1 MFAGLIASSTSP
13 GTSLGSFMGSKPGA
27 GGAGQHQPHAASPAV
42 GCATSSRLPAWQM
55 RVFAVTWLAY
65 AGYYLTRKGLSI
77 AKVELKQPEVMG
89 LSTETLSL
97 IDGGYLVAYAGGQ
110 FLWGILGDRVG
121 TRAVVLVGMAGS
133 IAVAVGMGL
142 SGSALALGVLFA
154 LQGICQSSGWA
165 PLAKNIGEFFSRRV
179 RGRVMGV
186 WCSNFAL
193 GGMIAAVVAGLATSW
208 GGVAVPIPEWLGG
221 PRVLP
226 EPWRMA
232 FFVPAALL
240 SVIWVVFWL
249 LQANRPEDVGLP
261 SPERDRGES
270 ESVILAGETTA
281 DEPEGSWHTVLE
293 VLSSPIV
300 LLLAFVYLFVKPL
313 RYLLMFWAPVYL
325 NERLGTGTAESG
337 ILGSLFDLAG
347 PLGIFAGGWA
357 SDRLCGARRFPVIAS
372 TLLLGGLALALLPL
386 VPATRWSL
394 GAMLF
399 VIGGLVYIPD
409 SLVSGAA
416 AIDFGT
422 RRGASTAA
430 GVINGVGSLGAIVG
444 GTLPGFVKQLTGSAT
459 TPWNSIFL
467 ALAGGLVLAAVC
479 VVPQWN
485 RLPPPARVTPRA
497 GTAA

>member
-1 MFAGLIASSTSP
+1 VAGPTTS
-13 GTSLGSFMGSKPGA
+13 G
-27 GGAGQHQPHAASPAV
+27 
-42 GCATSSRLPAWQM
+42 RLLSWQ
-55 RVFAVTWLAY
+55 VQIFAVTWLAY

-77 AKVELKQPEVMG
+77 AKVELKKPEVMG

-97 IDGGYLVAYAGGQ
+97 VDGGYLAAYAGGQ

-121 TRAVVLVGMAGS
+121 TRAVVLAGMAGS
-133 IAVAVGMGL
+133 VAVAIGMGL
-142 SGSALALGVLFA
+142 SSSALALGLLFA

-165 PLAKNIGEFFSRRV
+165 PLAKNIGEFFSRSV

-208 GGVAVPIPEWLGG
+208 GGVLVPLPEWLGG
-221 PRVLP
+221 PRMLP
-226 EPWRMA
+226 EAWRMA

-240 SVIWVVFWL
+240 AMIWLAVL
-249 LQANRPEDVGLP
+249 LFQANRPEDVGLP
-261 SPERDRGES
+261 SPERARGEP
-270 ESVILAGETTA
+270 ESVIVAGEATA

-293 VLSSPIV
+293 VVTSPVV

-325 NERLGTGTAESG
+325 NERLATGTAESG
-337 ILGSLFDLAG
+337 ILGGLFDLAG

-357 SDRLCGARRFPVIAS
+357 SDRLFGSRRFPVIAS

-399 VIGGLVYIPD
+399 LIGGLVYIPD

-422 RRGASTAA
+422 RRGAGTAA

-444 GTLPGFVKQLTGSAT
+444 GTLPGFVKQLTGSET
-459 TPWNSIFL
+459 TPWNGIFL
-467 ALAGGLVLAAVC
+467 TLAGGLVLAAVC
-479 VVPQWN
+479 VIPQWN
-485 RLPPPARVTPRA
+485 RLPPTARVTPRA

>member
-1 MFAGLIASSTSP
+1 MPTGGGIAVLIESPASSDTP
-13 GTSLGSFMGSKPGA
+13 MGSEPGA
-27 GGAGQHQPHAASPAV
+27 GGAGRRNPPVTPPPTVDAA
-42 GCATSSRLPAWQM
+42 RLMAWQV
-55 RVFAVTWLAY
+55 RIFAVTWLAY
-65 AGYYLTRKGLSI
+65 AGYYLTRKGLAI
-77 AKVELKQPEVMG
+77 AKVELKKPEVMG
-89 LSTETLSL
+89 LSTETLSAV
-97 IDGGYLVAYAGGQ
+97 DGGYLAAYAAGQ
-110 FLWGILGDRVG
+110 FLWGVLGDRLG
-121 TRAVVLVGMAGS
+121 TRVVVLAGMAGS
-133 IAVAVGMGL
+133 VAVAIAMGL
-142 SGSALALGVLFA
+142 SSSALALGVLFA

-165 PLAKNIGEFFSRRV
+165 PLTKNIGEFFSRSV

-193 GGMIAAVVAGLATSW
+193 GGMLAAVVAGLATSW
-208 GGVAVPIPEWLGG
+208 GGATVPLPEWLGG

-226 EPWRMA
+226 EAWRMA
-232 FFVPAALL
+232 FFVPAAMLV
-240 SVIWVVFWL
+240 VIWVTFL
-249 LQANRPEDVGLP
+249 CLQANRPEDVGLP
-261 SPERDRGES
+261 SPERDRGEP
-270 ESVILAGETTA
+270 EAVVVAGETPA

-293 VLSSPIV
+293 VVRSPVV

-347 PLGIFAGGWA
+347 PLGIFAGGWV

-372 TLLLGGLALALLPL
+372 TLVLGGLALAMLPL

-399 VIGGLVYIPD
+399 LIGGLVYIPD

-422 RRGASTAA
+422 RRGAGTAA

-444 GTLPGFVKQLTGSAT
+444 GTLPGFVKQLTGSET
-459 TPWNSIFL
+459 TPWNGIFL
-467 ALAGGLVLAAVC
+467 TLAGGLVLAAVC
-479 VVPQWN
+479 VLPQWN
-485 RLPPPARVTPRA
+485 RLPPTARVTPRV

>member
-1 MFAGLIASSTSP
+1 MASERAPSGPGERSPIVAGPTTS
-13 GTSLGSFMGSKPGA
+13 G
-27 GGAGQHQPHAASPAV
+27 
-42 GCATSSRLPAWQM
+42 RLLSWQ
-55 RVFAVTWLAY
+55 VQIFAVTWLAY

-77 AKVELKQPEVMG
+77 AKVELKKPEVMG

-97 IDGGYLVAYAGGQ
+97 VDGGYLAAYAGGQ

-121 TRAVVLVGMAGS
+121 TRAVVLAGMAGS
-133 IAVAVGMGL
+133 VAVAIGMGL
-142 SGSALALGVLFA
+142 SSSALALGLLFA

-165 PLAKNIGEFFSRRV
+165 PLAKNIGEFFSRSV

-208 GGVAVPIPEWLGG
+208 GGVLVPLPEWLGG
-221 PRVLP
+221 PRMLP
-226 EPWRMA
+226 EAWRMA

-240 SVIWVVFWL
+240 AMIWLAVL
-249 LQANRPEDVGLP
+249 LFQANRPEDVGLP
-261 SPERDRGES
+261 SPERARGEP
-270 ESVILAGETTA
+270 ESVIVAGEATA

-293 VLSSPIV
+293 VVTSPVV

-325 NERLGTGTAESG
+325 NERLATGTAESG
-337 ILGSLFDLAG
+337 ILGGLFDLAG

-357 SDRLCGARRFPVIAS
+357 SDRLFGSRRFPVIAS

-399 VIGGLVYIPD
+399 LIGGLVYIPD

-422 RRGASTAA
+422 RRGAGTAA

-444 GTLPGFVKQLTGSAT
+444 GTLPGFVKQLTGSET
-459 TPWNSIFL
+459 TPWNGIFL
-467 ALAGGLVLAAVC
+467 TLAGGLVLAAVC
-479 VVPQWN
+479 VIPQWN
-485 RLPPPARVTPRA
+485 RLPPTARVTPRA

>member
-1 MFAGLIASSTSP
+1 MKGDGGFAVVTEPPTLPA
-13 GTSLGSFMGSKPGA
+13 LMGSEPVAGRGGGLNPFAACRMAGA
-27 GGAGQHQPHAASPAV
+27 APS
-42 GCATSSRLPAWQM
+42 TRLLFWQV
-55 RVFAVTWLAY
+55 RIFAVTWVAY

-77 AKVELKQPEVMG
+77 AKVELKKPEVLG
-89 LSTETLSL
+89 LSTETLSA
-97 IDGGYLVAYAGGQ
+97 IDGGYLTAYAGGQ
-110 FLWGILGDRVG
+110 FFWGVLGDRVG
-121 TRAVVLVGMAGS
+121 TRAVVLLGMAGS

-142 SGSALALGVLFA
+142 SSSALALGILFA

-165 PLAKNIGEFFSRRV
+165 PLTKNIGEFFSRSV

-193 GGMIAAVVAGLATSW
+193 GGTIAAVVAGLATAW
-208 GGVAVPIPEWLGG
+208 GGATVPLPEWLGG
-221 PRVLP
+221 PRILP
-226 EPWRMA
+226 EAWRMA
-232 FFVPAALL
+232 FIVPAALL
-240 SVIWVVFWL
+240 GCIWLVFL
-249 LQANRPEDVGLP
+249 AFQANRPEDVGLP
-261 SPERDRGES
+261 SPERDRGEP
-270 ESVILAGETTA
+270 ESVIVAGETTA

-293 VLSSPIV
+293 VVTSPVV

-347 PLGIFAGGWA
+347 PLGIFAGGWV
-357 SDRLCGARRFPVIAS
+357 SDRLCGSRRFPVIAS

-399 VIGGLVYIPD
+399 LIGGLVYIPD

-422 RRGASTAA
+422 RRGAGTAA

-444 GTLPGFVKQLTGSAT
+444 GTLPGFVKQMTGSET
-459 TPWNSIFL
+459 TPWNGIFL
-467 ALAGGLVLAAVC
+467 SLAGGLVLAAVC

-485 RLPPPARVTPRA
+485 RLPPSSRRT
-497 GTAA
+497 

>member
-1 MFAGLIASSTSP
+1 
-13 GTSLGSFMGSKPGA
+13 MGSEPVADGA
-27 GGAGQHQPHAASPAV
+27 GRRRPAAAPRAAV
-42 GCATSSRLPAWQM
+42 VPSGTLLTWQV
-55 RVFAVTWLAY
+55 RIFAVTWLAY

-77 AKVELKQPEVMG
+77 AKVELQKPEVMG
-89 LSTETLSL
+89 LSTETLSAV
-97 IDGGYLVAYAGGQ
+97 DGGYLAAYAAGQ
-110 FLWGILGDRVG
+110 FLWGVLGDRLG

-133 IAVAVGMGL
+133 VAVAVAMGL
-142 SGSALALGVLFA
+142 SNSALALGVLFA
-154 LQGICQSSGWA
+154 LQGTCQSSGWA
-165 PLAKNIGEFFSRRV
+165 PLTKNIGEFFSRSV

-193 GGMIAAVVAGLATSW
+193 GGTIAAVVAGLATSW
-208 GGVAVPIPEWLGG
+208 GGVTVPVPEWLGG
-221 PRVLP
+221 PRALP
-226 EPWRMA
+226 EAWRMA
-232 FFVPAALL
+232 FFVPAAALAG
-240 SVIWVVFWL
+240 IWLTFFF

-261 SPERDRGES
+261 PPERDRGEP
-270 ESVILAGETTA
+270 EAVIVAGETTA

-293 VLSSPIV
+293 VVTSPVV

-347 PLGIFAGGWA
+347 PLGIFAGGWV
-357 SDRLCGARRFPVIAS
+357 SDRLCGSRRFPVIAS
-372 TLLLGGLALALLPL
+372 TLLLGALALAMLPL

-399 VIGGLVYIPD
+399 LIGGLVYIPD

-422 RRGASTAA
+422 RRGAGTAA

-444 GTLPGFVKQLTGSAT
+444 GTLPGFVKQLTGSET
-459 TPWNSIFL
+459 TPWNGIFL
-467 ALAGGLVLAAVC
+467 TLAGGLVLAAVC
-479 VVPQWN
+479 VLPQWN
-485 RLPPPARVTPRA
+485 RLPPTARVTPRA

>member
-1 MFAGLIASSTSP
+1 MAGPTTS
-13 GTSLGSFMGSKPGA
+13 G
-27 GGAGQHQPHAASPAV
+27 
-42 GCATSSRLPAWQM
+42 RLLSWQ
-55 RVFAVTWLAY
+55 VQIFAVTWLAY

-77 AKVELKQPEVMG
+77 AKVELKKPEVMG

-97 IDGGYLVAYAGGQ
+97 VDGGYLAAYAGGQ

-121 TRAVVLVGMAGS
+121 TRAVVLAGMAGS
-133 IAVAVGMGL
+133 VAVAIGMGL
-142 SGSALALGVLFA
+142 SSSALALGLLFA

-165 PLAKNIGEFFSRRV
+165 PLAKNIGEFFSRSV

-208 GGVAVPIPEWLGG
+208 GGVLVPLPEWLGG
-221 PRVLP
+221 PRMLP
-226 EPWRMA
+226 EAWRMA

-240 SVIWVVFWL
+240 AMIWLAVL
-249 LQANRPEDVGLP
+249 LFQANRPEDVGLP
-261 SPERDRGES
+261 SPERARGEP
-270 ESVILAGETTA
+270 ESVIVAGEATA

-293 VLSSPIV
+293 VVTSPVV

-325 NERLGTGTAESG
+325 NERLATGTAESG
-337 ILGSLFDLAG
+337 ILGGLFDLAG

-357 SDRLCGARRFPVIAS
+357 SDRLFGSRRFPVIAS

-399 VIGGLVYIPD
+399 LIGGLVYIPD

-422 RRGASTAA
+422 RRGAGTAA

-444 GTLPGFVKQLTGSAT
+444 GTLPGFVKQLTGSET
-459 TPWNSIFL
+459 TPWNGIFL
-467 ALAGGLVLAAVC
+467 TLAGGLVLAAVC
-479 VVPQWN
+479 VIPQWN
-485 RLPPPARVTPRA
+485 RLPPTARVTPRA